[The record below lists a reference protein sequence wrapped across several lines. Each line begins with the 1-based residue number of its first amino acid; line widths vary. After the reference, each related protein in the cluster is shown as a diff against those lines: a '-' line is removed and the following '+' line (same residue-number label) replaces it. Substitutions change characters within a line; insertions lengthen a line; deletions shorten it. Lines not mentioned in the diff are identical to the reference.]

1 VRDKDDVRQGFESVE
16 IIGLDRRNG
25 ARIVAHVIPNRGTY
39 GLGTRQGLSSH
50 SVSNG
55 HKTYP
60 VEEALPACIF
70 QFDTSVDGGAEPR

>member
-1 VRDKDDVRQGFESVE
+1 VRDKDDVRHGFEPVE
-16 IIGLDRRNG
+16 ILGLDRRNG
-25 ARIVAHVIPNRGTY
+25 AGIAAHFIPNRGTY
-39 GLGTRQGLSSH
+39 GLGIRQGLSSH

-70 QFDTSVDGGAEPR
+70 QFDTSVDGEAESR